1 MNVSAINCSPIKP
14 QVSFG
19 APEGVDEANKVLTL
33 SKELSDTFKKEDSE
47 GNQIKNPLH
56 TALSVLTAGM
66 AMFALGKG
74 IGKLGWKGLDKAKS
88 AITPEKMQVVKDK
101 VHVAKDFVSKQTA
114 KLPKNEKVATFFNK
128 TVGKAANAVK
138 TSVAKAVEKNGAE
151 KVFTTAAGVVAAST
165 LVPKVATADANGDGI
180 ADIAQSKVNAY
191 QSAFKSAEIFADM
204 VNALA

>member
-33 SKELSDTFKKEDSE
+33 SKELSDSFKKEDSE

-56 TALSVLTAGM
+56 TAVSVLTAGM

-88 AITPEKMQVVKDK
+88 AIAPEKMQVVKDK

-114 KLPKNEKVATFFNK
+114 KLPKNEKVASFFSKTF
-128 TVGKAANAVK
+128 GKAAGAVK
-138 TSVAKAVEKNGAE
+138 NGLAKITKDEKA
-151 KVFTTAAGVVAAST
+151 FTTAAGVVAAST
-165 LVPKVATADANGDGI
+165 LVPKIASADANGDGI
-180 ADIAQSKVNAY
+180 SDIAQKNVNAY

>member
-56 TALSVLTAGM
+56 TAVSVLTAGM

-74 IGKLGWKGLDKAKS
+74 IGKLGWKGLDRQMCQRTQS
-88 AITPEKMQVVKDK
+88 SPLLCRDRRLPQQRQIQGQEIQRHQNRSRFNLSDK
-101 VHVAKDFVSKQTA
+101 RGSRQDYGSRPIKIRQRS
-114 KLPKNEKVATFFNK
+114 
-128 TVGKAANAVK
+128 
-138 TSVAKAVEKNGAE
+138 
-151 KVFTTAAGVVAAST
+151 
-165 LVPKVATADANGDGI
+165 
-180 ADIAQSKVNAY
+180 
-191 QSAFKSAEIFADM
+191 
-204 VNALA
+204 

>member
-1 MNVSAINCSPIKP
+1 M
-14 QVSFG
+14 
-19 APEGVDEANKVLTL
+19 LTL

-74 IGKLGWKGLDKAKS
+74 IGKAALLGAKKVPAGAKQFVVDNAAKAKGF
-88 AITPEKMQVVKDK
+88 I
-101 VHVAKDFVSKQTA
+101 SKQA
-114 KLPKNEKVATFFNK
+114 DKLPKNEKVATFFNK

-138 TSVAKAVEKNGAE
+138 SSVAKAVEKNGAE
-151 KVFTTAAGVVAAST
+151 KVFTTAAGVVAATT
-165 LVPKVATADANGDGI
+165 LVPKIATADANGDGI

>member
-33 SKELSDTFKKEDSE
+33 SKELSDSFKKEDSE
-47 GNQIKNPLH
+47 GNEIKNPIH
-56 TALSVLTAGM
+56 TAFSVLTAAM

-74 IGKLGWKGLDKAKS
+74 MGKAAVIGAKKIPAGAKQAVVENATKAKG
-88 AITPEKMQVVKDK
+88 
-101 VHVAKDFVSKQTA
+101 FFSKLA
-114 KLPKNEKVATFFNK
+114 DKLPKNEKVATFFNK

-165 LVPKVATADANGDGI
+165 LVPKIASADANGDGI
-180 ADIAQSKVNAY
+180 SDIAQKNVNAY

-204 VNALA
+204 VNVLA